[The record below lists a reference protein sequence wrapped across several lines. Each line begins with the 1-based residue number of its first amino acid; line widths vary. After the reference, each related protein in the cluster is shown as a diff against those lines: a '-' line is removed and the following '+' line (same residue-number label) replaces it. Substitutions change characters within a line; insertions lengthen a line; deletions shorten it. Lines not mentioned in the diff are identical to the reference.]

1 MSAAHWVY
9 LACVVIIMG
18 LLIARKSIV
27 IPAIAATFVTVLVY
41 TGSFFSGLSSIFTGT
56 LTAGVALFEV
66 FIVVA
71 FVRALYEA
79 LRDANALNSMVAPF
93 VSLMRT
99 RATTFWALAT
109 AVGLFSLLFWATA
122 TAALVGA
129 VLVPVAL
136 RIGLS
141 TKTIGA
147 VMLVAGGIGTSDYI
161 LHALP
166 GFTSSAAGVPAPAI
180 AERAM
185 VIVLLIAIPGLV
197 LLQIFERRRHKQESR
212 EVLVSEAGGL
222 VPALRD
228 IGQVSAE
235 AQHTVEAEYPVEG
248 RGGVGYRTDP
258 LAPGVASG
266 ADEQPAVGS
275 AGVPTKRRSR
285 GLGLL
290 ALTAFTGLAL
300 YMVLPRFTDSISI
313 SASGTALVTGL
324 ALVLLVIVT
333 AVDSSRNI
341 LERCATQFSDGL
353 TFSFKAMGPVLPIAG
368 FFLLGNGDYSANIT
382 GVEAAPGFFLDALE
396 QASGF
401 IPQNAFFAGFA
412 VVAIGLLAGL
422 DGSAIANIPMVAS
435 LAAGLA
441 EVTGADPVT
450 MAALAQVSAVWS
462 GGGMLVPWSS
472 YVLVVAAILGEN
484 PVTLVRRVLLP
495 TALAFIFG
503 TTMAILLF

>member
-1 MSAAHWVY
+1 MSTAHWVY

-27 IPAIAATFVTVLVY
+27 IPAIAATFLTVLVY

-56 LTAGVALFEV
+56 LTAGVTLFEV

-79 LRDANALNSMVAPF
+79 LKDANALNSMVAPF
-93 VSLMRT
+93 VTFMRT
-99 RATTFWALAT
+99 HATTFWALAV

-161 LHALP
+161 LQALP
-166 GFTSSAAGVPAPAI
+166 GFTASTAGVPAPEI
-180 AERAM
+180 AQRAM

-197 LLQIFERRRHKQESR
+197 MLQILERRRTAAERRAAAVSAAQ
-212 EVLVSEAGGL
+212 VSE
-222 VPALRD
+222 PA
-228 IGQVSAE
+228 
-235 AQHTVEAEYPVEG
+235 
-248 RGGVGYRTDP
+248 
-258 LAPGVASG
+258 
-266 ADEQPAVGS
+266 PAAAAATTAGS
-275 AGVPTKRRSR
+275 AGIGASHQVRGSTSGTDTGAATSRHEGTDDPVGSDADEAAAPTRR
-285 GLGLL
+285 GHFLGLL
-290 ALTAFTGLAL
+290 ALLSFTALAI
-300 YMVLPRFTDSISI
+300 YMILPRFTDAISVT
-313 SASGTALVTGL
+313 ASGTALVTGL
-324 ALVLLVIVT
+324 ALVLLIVVT
-333 AVDSSRNI
+333 AVDSQQNI
-341 LERCATQFSDGL
+341 LERSAGQFSEGL
-353 TFSFKAMGPVLPIAG
+353 TFAFKAMGPVLPIAG
-368 FFLLGNGDYSANIT
+368 FFLLGNGDYSPQIT
-382 GVEAAPGFFLDALE
+382 GVAEAPGFFLDALQE
-396 QASGF
+396 ASDF
-401 IPQNAFFAGFA
+401 IPQNAFFAAFA
-412 VVAIGLLAGL
+412 VVIIGLLAGL
-422 DGSAIANIPMVAS
+422 DGSAIANIPMVAA

-495 TALAFIFG
+495 TGLAFIFG
-503 TTMAILLF
+503 VTMAILLFG

>member
-27 IPAIAATFVTVLVY
+27 IPAIAATFLTVLVY

-56 LTAGVALFEV
+56 LTAGVTLFEV

-79 LRDANALNSMVAPF
+79 LKDANALNSMVAPF
-93 VSLMRT
+93 VTFMRT
-99 RATTFWALAT
+99 HATTFWALAV

-161 LHALP
+161 LQALP
-166 GFTSSAAGVPAPAI
+166 GFTSSTAGVPAPEI
-180 AERAM
+180 AQRAM

-197 LLQIFERRRHKQESR
+197 MLQILERRRTAAERKAATVATAQ
-212 EVLVSEAGGL
+212 VSETA
-222 VPALRD
+222 PASP
-228 IGQVSAE
+228 IATTT
-235 AQHTVEAEYPVEG
+235 A
-248 RGGVGYRTDP
+248 
-258 LAPGVASG
+258 
-266 ADEQPAVGS
+266 GS
-275 AGVPTKRRSR
+275 AGIGASHQVGGSESDADTGAASSRQRGQDDLAGSEVQGITAPTRR
-285 GLGLL
+285 GHLLGLL
-290 ALTAFTGLAL
+290 ALLAFTALAI
-300 YMVLPRFTDSISI
+300 YMILPRFTDAITVT
-313 SASGTALVTGL
+313 ASGTALVTGL
-324 ALVLLVIVT
+324 ALVLLIVVT
-333 AVDSSRNI
+333 AVDSQQNI
-341 LERCATQFSDGL
+341 LERSAAQFSEGL

-368 FFLLGNGDYSANIT
+368 FFLLGNGDYAPEIT
-382 GVEAAPGFFLDALE
+382 GVEHAPGFFLDALQE
-396 QASGF
+396 ASDF
-401 IPQNAFFAGFA
+401 IPQNTFFAAFA
-412 VVAIGLLAGL
+412 VVIIGLLAGL
-422 DGSAIANIPMVAS
+422 DGSAIANIPMVAA

-495 TALAFIFG
+495 TGLAFIFG
-503 TTMAILLF
+503 VTMAIVLF

>member
-9 LACVVIIMG
+9 LACVVLIMG

-27 IPAIAATFVTVLVY
+27 IPAIGATFLTVLVY

-56 LTAGVALFEV
+56 LTAGVTLFEV

-79 LRDANALNSMVAPF
+79 LKDANALNSMVAPF
-93 VSLMRT
+93 VTFMRT
-99 RATTFWALAT
+99 HATTFWALAI

-161 LHALP
+161 LQALP
-166 GFTSSAAGVPAPAI
+166 GFTASTAGVPAPEI
-180 AERAM
+180 AQRAM
-185 VIVLLIAIPGLV
+185 VIVLLIAIPALV
-197 LLQIFERRRHKQESR
+197 MLQILEKRRTAVERR
-212 EVLVSEAGGL
+212 AGALATAGASGSS
-222 VPALRD
+222 PASPTA
-228 IGQVSAE
+228 SAE
-235 AQHTVEAEYPVEG
+235 ARSAHPGANHQGTNGPSDAAASLATPR
-248 RGGVGYRTDP
+248 RGGEDDP
-258 LAPGVASG
+258 VHSEGESATAP
-266 ADEQPAVGS
+266 
-275 AGVPTKRRSR
+275 TRR
-285 GLGLL
+285 GHFLGLL
-290 ALTAFTGLAL
+290 ALLAFIALAT
-300 YMVLPRFTDSISI
+300 YMVLPRFTDAITVT
-313 SASGTALVTGL
+313 ASGTALVTGL
-324 ALVLLVIVT
+324 ALVLLIVVT
-333 AVDSSRNI
+333 AVDSRQNV
-341 LERCATQFSDGL
+341 LERSAAQFSEGL

-368 FFLLGNGDYSANIT
+368 FFLLGNGDYSPQIT
-382 GVEAAPGFFLDALE
+382 GVEDAPGFFLDALQE
-396 QASGF
+396 ASGF
-401 IPQNAFFAGFA
+401 IPQNAFFAAFA
-412 VVAIGLLAGL
+412 VVIIGLLAGL
-422 DGSAIANIPMVAS
+422 DGSAIANIPMVAA

-495 TALAFIFG
+495 TGLAFIFG
-503 TTMAILLF
+503 VTMAILLFG